1 MKIRNGY
8 VSNSS
13 SSSFIISYNPDAKVL
28 LRSESGIEIE
38 YRVRDFIEEMDKKY
52 EIHSEST
59 MIERTGSACIYEY
72 AKEWWEEEQLK
83 ELKEFLDKN
92 PDYHKMELQ
101 IEYGDRM
108 MKTYLLNLYKLGLV
122 DVYADEYAMRNDN

>member
-13 SSSFIISYNPDAKVL
+13 SSSFIISYDPNAKAI

-38 YRVRDFIEEMDKKY
+38 YTVRNFIEEMDKKY

-72 AKEWWEEEQLK
+72 AEEWCSQEYLK

-92 PDYHKMELQ
+92 PEHHKMELQ
-101 IEYGDRM
+101 IEYSDTM
-108 MKTYLLNLYKLGLV
+108 MKSYLLNLYKLGLI
-122 DVYADEYAMRNDN
+122 DVFADEYAMRYDN